1 MTNNNIHSQLLNKV
15 KKGTKLVGVSVGSG
29 ISAVNASKN
38 NADLILFLSSGIF
51 RNRGV
56 SSLGAYLAASNSN
69 DLNLSIFDR
78 DIATKKID
86 TPIIFGLMAT
96 DPTINIENF
105 ISCLKDRGIFGINN
119 YPTVGLI
126 DGQFRNYLEEHNLGY
141 DQEVRAIKIAKQK
154 GMFTTAFVFNEIQIK
169 QMLDAGA
176 DIICLHLGLS
186 VGGDLGTKQIKSL
199 QYTNHLIQQIF
210 HSFNEDIL
218 QEKMIMLYGGP
229 IKSQQD
235 FQYLCDQNEFINGY
249 IGGSL
254 FERIPTEEGLKV
266 AIDNFK
272 YSSDEHMI
280 SFMNKKDKSPEEY
293 INFVQAYIHQ
303 HYYEYIFLNELADI
317 LYISRPYLS
326 KLFKQVIGKSFKEY
340 LVMYR
345 LARAEYMLLNTN
357 QSVKEIADSVGYN
370 DYAHF
375 SKLFKQ
381 KYGLSPTH
389 YKTTN

>member
-1 MTNNNIHSQLLNKV
+1 MTYKSIHSQLLNKV
-15 KKGTKLVGVSVGSG
+15 KTGTKLVGVSVGSG
-29 ISAVNASKN
+29 ISAINASKN
-38 NADLILFLSSGIF
+38 KADILLFLSSGIF

-56 SSLGAYLAASNSN
+56 SSLGAYLASSNSN
-69 DLNLSIFDR
+69 DLNLSIFER

-86 TPIIFGLMAT
+86 TPLIFGLMAT

-105 ISCLKDRGIFGINN
+105 ITVLKDRGIFGINN

-126 DGQFRNYLEEHNLGY
+126 DGQFRDYLEENNLGY
-141 DQEVRAIKIAKQK
+141 DQEVEAIRIASQK
-154 GMFTTAFVFNEIQIK
+154 GMFTVAFVFNETQIK
-169 QMLDAGA
+169 QMLNAGA

-199 QYTNHLIQQIF
+199 QYTNHMIQQTF
-210 HSFNEDIL
+210 QSFNQDLL
-218 QEKMIMLYGGP
+218 QETMIMLYGGP
-229 IKSQQD
+229 IKTQQD
-235 FQYLCDQNEFINGY
+235 FQYLCDQNAFINGY

-254 FERIPTEEGLKV
+254 FERIPTEEGLKL
-266 AIDNFK
+266 AIENFK
-272 YSSDEHMI
+272 YSSDGHMI
-280 SFMNKKDKSPEEY
+280 SFMNKKDKSPDEY

-303 HYYEYIFLNELADI
+303 HYYEQISLNDLAEI

-345 LARAEYMLLNTN
+345 LARAEQMLLSTN
-357 QSVKEIADSVGYN
+357 QSVKEIAASVGYD

-375 SKLFKQ
+375 SKLFKL
-381 KYGLSPTH
+381 KYGEAPIK